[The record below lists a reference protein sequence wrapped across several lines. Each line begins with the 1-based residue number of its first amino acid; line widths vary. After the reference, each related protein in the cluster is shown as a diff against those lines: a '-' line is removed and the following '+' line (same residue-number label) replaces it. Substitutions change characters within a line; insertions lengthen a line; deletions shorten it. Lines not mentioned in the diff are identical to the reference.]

1 MTAASE
7 ATYFDGAHLAHVAA
21 YEEQL
26 RLERIRRENQRVAQA
41 IRAVSRFPTSE
52 AYRAELAGQN
62 AEWRATAN
70 ATIDRGMSSMNA
82 AQAARWERE
91 ARHG

>member
-26 RLERIRRENQRVAQA
+26 RLERIRRENQRVARECEIA
-41 IRAVSRFPTSE
+41 SRRWDSLADRLTADHREFRGRLAVI
-52 AYRAELAGQN
+52 AGGLA
-62 AEWRATAN
+62 
-70 ATIDRGMSSMNA
+70 
-82 AQAARWERE
+82 
-91 ARHG
+91 